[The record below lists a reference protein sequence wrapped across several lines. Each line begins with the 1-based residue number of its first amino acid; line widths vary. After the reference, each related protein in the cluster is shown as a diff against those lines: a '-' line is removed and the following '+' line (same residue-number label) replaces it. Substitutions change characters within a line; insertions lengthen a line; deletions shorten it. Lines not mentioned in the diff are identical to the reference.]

1 MIDRNQIDEVL
12 QKCVDD
18 GDVPGVVAVLAN
30 ESGPVYEAA
39 CGERAAGSGQA
50 MTTDSVVWLASM
62 TKAVTTVAAMQLVE
76 QGRLTLDE
84 PLQPIVPLL
93 GEARVLEG
101 FDEDGNARLRSPR
114 VPITLRHL
122 LTHTSGFTYDFFSD
136 AMARYCG
143 QQGIP
148 GIASCQDVCL
158 KVPLLCDPGTRW
170 EYGIGIDWAGKAVEA
185 VTGQLLGDVLQE
197 RIFEPL
203 GMRDTGFRI
212 RPDMRDRLAK
222 VHGRQSDGSLV
233 ATSMA
238 LPDEVEFQMG
248 GGGLYGTA
256 ADYLAFAQMIMQG
269 GSYRGETILQPE
281 TVAMMS
287 RNQIGEL
294 DVTPLRSS
302 MPALTRDAE
311 FFPGLPCK
319 WGLGFLINTQPTPQ
333 GRAANSL
340 AWAGLAN
347 TYYWIDPVQ
356 RVCGVFLTQILP
368 FFDERAVRSFQRFE
382 AAAYEALSVR

>member
-1 MIDRNQIDEVL
+1 MIERKQIDSVL
-12 QKCVDD
+12 RRSVDN
-18 GDVPGVVAVLAN
+18 GDVPGVVAVLADD
-30 ESGPVYEAA
+30 SGPVYEAA
-39 CGERAAGSGQA
+39 WGERAAGSGQP
-50 MTTDSVVWLASM
+50 MTADSVVWLASM

-84 PLQPIVPLL
+84 PLQALVPQL
-93 GEARVLEG
+93 GEIQVLEG
-101 FDEDGNARLRSPR
+101 FDDGGNARLRPPR
-114 VPITLRHL
+114 APITLRHL
-122 LTHTSGFTYDFFSD
+122 LTHTSGFSYDFFSD
-136 AMARYCG
+136 TMARYCQ

-148 GIASCQDVCL
+148 GVASCLDAAL
-158 KVPLLCDPGTRW
+158 GVPLLCDPGTRW
-170 EYGIGIDWAGKAVEA
+170 EYGIGIDWAGKTVEA
-185 VTGQLLGDVLQE
+185 VTGQLLGDVLRE

-203 GMRDTGFRI
+203 GMRDTGFSI

-222 VHGRQSDGSLV
+222 VHGRQPDGSLV

-256 ADYLAFAQMIMQG
+256 ADYLAFAQMIMHG
-269 GSYRGETILQPE
+269 GSYRGAQILQPE

-287 RNQIGEL
+287 RNQIGDL
-294 DVTPLRSS
+294 DVMPLRSS
-302 MPALTRDAE
+302 MAALTHDAD
-311 FFPGLPCK
+311 FFPGMPCK
-319 WGLGFLINTQPTPQ
+319 WGFGFLINTQPTPE

-347 TYYWIDPVQ
+347 TFYWVDPVQ

-368 FFDERAVRSFQRFE
+368 FFDERAVGSFRRFE
-382 AAAYEALSVR
+382 AAAYEALAAG

>member
-1 MIDRNQIDEVL
+1 MIDRNRIDEVL
-12 QKCVDD
+12 RQSIDD
-18 GDVPGVVAVLAN
+18 GDVPGVVAMLADD
-30 ESGPVYEAA
+30 SGPVYEAA
-39 CGERAAGSGQA
+39 WGERAAGSGQA

-84 PLQPIVPLL
+84 PLQALVPLL

-101 FDEDGNARLRSPR
+101 FDEGGKARLRPPR

-136 AMARYCG
+136 TMARYCK
-143 QQGIP
+143 QHGIP
-148 GIASCQDVCL
+148 GVATCL
-158 KVPLLCDPGTRW
+158 DAALSTPLLCDPGARW
-170 EYGIGIDWAGKAVEA
+170 EYGIGIDWTGKAVEA
-185 VTGQLLGDVLQE
+185 VTGQSLGEVLRE

-203 GMRDTGFRI
+203 GMRDTAFRI

-222 VHGRQSDGSLV
+222 VHGRQPDGGLV

-256 ADYLAFAQMIMQG
+256 ADYLTFAQMIMQG
-269 GSYRGETILQPE
+269 GSYHGVRILQPE

-294 DVTPLRSS
+294 NVTPLRSS
-302 MPALTRDAE
+302 MAALTCDAE
-311 FFPGLPCK
+311 FFPGVPCK
-319 WGLGFLINTQPTPQ
+319 WGLGFLINTLPTPE

-368 FFDERAVRSFQRFE
+368 FFDERAVQSFRRFE
-382 AAAYEALSVR
+382 TAAYEALAVR